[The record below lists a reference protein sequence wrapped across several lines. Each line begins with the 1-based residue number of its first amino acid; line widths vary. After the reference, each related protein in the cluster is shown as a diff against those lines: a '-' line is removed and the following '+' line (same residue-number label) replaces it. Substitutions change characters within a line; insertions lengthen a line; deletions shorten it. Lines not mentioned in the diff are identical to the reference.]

1 MPGLQARTTPEPD
14 IAFGLRLFNTFAVLC
29 AAALLAR
36 ITAPGIDHAALAT
49 SAGAA
54 PYDVMLGGA
63 VSVNALQFSPAI
75 SALVIFEV
83 LRLLLPGMSNWDSE
97 EPGHRGRLG
106 LLVLSLAFA
115 LYQGWGVAS
124 ALEEISQ
131 NNVPLVPDPGS
142 TFRAAFALTQVAGTF
157 LLIAGADTITRYGI
171 GSGWWVMIAA
181 MQLAALL
188 PSLLMTSAQLSSGL
202 LDPTYGLAVAAIA
215 AGGAYAAWLLFI
227 KGVQQGRTP
236 ARSAADLILPIFL
249 GTSLGSFLYGTGV
262 VAAAFLSR
270 EPFSPD
276 MFHWSAPG
284 ALAVTAGLIFF
295 FARLRCRTNR
305 QRGWQIAALS
315 CALYAGLE
323 FSGANAGLH
332 AIRAD
337 VVIIAVMVG
346 ALAWHHWSGGAAAR
360 DAA

>member
-1 MPGLQARTTPEPD
+1 MP
-14 IAFGLRLFNTFAVLC
+14 
-29 AAALLAR
+29 
-36 ITAPGIDHAALAT
+36 
-49 SAGAA
+49 
-54 PYDVMLGGA
+54 
-63 VSVNALQFSPAI
+63 
-75 SALVIFEV
+75 
-83 LRLLLPGMSNWDSE
+83 W
-97 EPGHRGRLG
+97 
-106 LLVLSLAFA
+106 LS
-115 LYQGWGVAS
+115 
-124 ALEEISQ
+124 
-131 NNVPLVPDPGS
+131 
-142 TFRAAFALTQVAGTF
+142 
-157 LLIAGADTITRYGI
+157 
-171 GSGWWVMIAA
+171 
-181 MQLAALL
+181 
-188 PSLLMTSAQLSSGL
+188 
-202 LDPTYGLAVAAIA
+202 AIA

-270 EPFSPD
+270 EPVSPD
-276 MFHWSAPG
+276 MFNWSAPG

-323 FSGANAGLH
+323 VTGAHAGLL

-346 ALAWHHWSGGAAAR
+346 ALARWHHWSGLQQSPSTA
-360 DAA
+360 D